1 MASLGTGRVTP
12 AEAARGLARAAA
24 RTAVELSPLGLA
36 LPAWHLAAALWRD
49 YLLTFPDPA
58 APAYALAYRAWPAAA
73 LAGPALL
80 TAVAL
85 AARRLGRAGPAAVL
99 AGLAGTALATLLT
112 LRPEWDRLAPH
123 LGRASVLDLVRA
135 LDPAVAY
142 AGALGFLAVAAG
154 VRALRSER
162 LRPAD
167 RPRVTRAAS
176 DNHGHADWMPMRDA
190 RRLFPGPDP
199 GFGGIVVGE
208 AYRVDRDRGARGPFD
223 PADPRSWG
231 RGGTA
236 PLLVDPCRTGPTHAL
251 VLAGSGGLKTT
262 AVAVPTL
269 LAWTGAAVVL
279 DPSRELGPMLATC
292 RERELGHRGRHPRP
306 DRPGV
311 RRLRRPRL
319 DRPRLAAR
327 RGRRR
332 GGRHLARRRAAPR
345 RRAAAGPSSSATPAR
360 P

>member
-1 MASLGTGRVTP
+1 MTP
-12 AEAARGLARAAA
+12 AEAARGLTRAAA

-58 APAYALAYRAWPAAA
+58 APAYALAYRG
-73 LAGPALL
+73 L
-80 TAVAL
+80 
-85 AARRLGRAGPAAVL
+85 ARRRPRRARPPHRRRPRRPPPRPRRPGRGPRRPRRHRRSPPSSPSDRS
-99 AGLAGTALATLLT
+99 GTASHPTSAVPPL
-112 LRPEWDRLAPH
+112 
-123 LGRASVLDLVRA
+123 LDLVRA

-176 DNHGHADWMPMRDA
+176 DNHGHADWLADRDA

-199 GFGGIVVGE
+199 SSAASSSARPTASTGTAV
-208 AYRVDRDRGARGPFD
+208 ARARPSTRPTRAAGARAAP
-223 PADPRSWG
+223 PRSSS
-231 RGGTA
+231 TPAA
-236 PLLVDPCRTGPTHAL
+236 PAPPTPC
-251 VLAGSGGLKTT
+251 VLAGSGGFKTT
-262 AVAVPTL
+262 SVAVPTL
-269 LAWTGAAVVL
+269 LTWTGAAVVL
-279 DPSRELGPMLATC
+279 DPSREIGPMVQRLPPAQA
-292 RERELGHRGRHPRP
+292 RPPGRHPRP
-306 DRPGV
+306 GRPGV

-319 DRPRLAAR
+319 DRPRLAR
-327 RGRRR
+327 SPRPIRGRGELDLRR
-332 GGRHLARRRAAPR
+332 DPR
-345 RRAAAGPSSSATPAR
+345 RRSRQAPSSSAKAAR